1 MLDCA
6 CYDDSI
12 NQWPEVYLPI
22 FCSLLAYDHKTVKT
36 SSLPGPL
43 TIVELCRERCYFLFL
58 GTKINVIG
66 TALLLIGLE
75 PPLQKR
81 TIRTERSGIMLCDN
95 GYTSLMKKARP

>member
-1 MLDCA
+1 MTA
-6 CYDDSI
+6 SI
-12 NQWPEVYLPI
+12 NGRKCIYRYFVLLSHTTIRQWKQVL
-22 FCSLLAYDHKTVKT
+22 
-36 SSLPGPL
+36 LPGPL

-95 GYTSLMKKARP
+95 GYTSLMKEARP